1 MLFKL
6 LNAIDSRV
14 EISKIDA
21 HCDIPCRIYD
31 PVTAQIA
38 ALSVV
43 RLMDIMD
50 ETISGDGDAL
60 NQQNTIAR
68 CVGRK

>member
-6 LNAIDSRV
+6 LSAIDSRV
-14 EISKIDA
+14 AIPKIDA

-31 PVTAQIA
+31 PMTAQIA

-50 ETISGDGDAL
+50 ETINGDGNAL
-60 NQQNTIAR
+60 EP
-68 CVGRK
+68 K